1 MKATDKETVAASVA
15 NKWIAHS
22 KQILANG
29 QNPGK
34 LSDYGAMYYE
44 DRIESLFA
52 AGLIKSGTA
61 SYTEIDEIANRA
73 VAIATQILKA
83 GLEPE
88 LMAHFSGRKND
99 AVASFCGR
107 REYLVKVPEIGTFA
121 TSSGGWDVRYARKGS
136 RFAKRETAE
145 KWVAIVR
152 KIYPNAFIEVI

>member
-29 QNPGK
+29 RNPGK

-52 AGLIKSGTA
+52 AGLIKSETA
-61 SYTEIDEIANRA
+61 SYSEIDEIANRA

-88 LMAHFSGRKND
+88 LMAHFSGAVKAD
-99 AVASFCGR
+99 AARFCKIHHNA
-107 REYLVKVPEIGTFA
+107 LVEAV
-121 TSSGGWDVRYARKGS
+121 
-136 RFAKRETAE
+136 
-145 KWVAIVR
+145 
-152 KIYPNAFIEVI
+152 